1 MKTTLTV
8 VLALLALGT
17 AGLIAQGGMRPG
29 RWETTMQMEMAGSPV
44 QMPPMKQ
51 TRCVTPAEAK
61 DPHRCSR
68 ALRVV
73 AAGRMTARSAT
84 RRCLATR

>member
-1 MKTTLTV
+1 MKTRLTV
-8 VLALLALGT
+8 VLTLLAFG
-17 AGLIAQGGMRPG
+17 AVGLIAQGGMRPG

-51 TRCVTPAEAK
+51 TRCVTPAEARIH
-61 DPHRCSR
+61 HRCSR
-68 ALRVV
+68 ALRAV
-73 AAGRMTARSAT
+73 AAGRTTARSAT